1 MQGSGS
7 LGSISDRNNDG
18 GIVHMA
24 ASDIFQLIEAS
35 TDRDFVV
42 KMSII
47 EIYND
52 EVRDLLVT
60 RGGNNTLRV
69 RNLGKRFVVE
79 SKERIVKE
87 LNDVLSVLLT
97 GEKNRSVGSTDM
109 NERSSRSHTVI
120 RITVESRPKS
130 AEKNDTEN
138 DESDE
143 EADNELS
150 NNGTRRISTLTL
162 VDLAGSEGVKRTGQ
176 RQKEGVEINQSL
188 LTLGRLIT
196 ILGDNEPIHIPFNEC
211 SLTRILQPS
220 LSGNAR
226 IAFIC
231 CATPSNLHQEET
243 RSTARFASQVKR
255 VETRPQVNLL
265 ESDKSRIKN
274 PKPTRKVEELTKAK
288 EESIFRDCTRAIVN
302 NAEGDTNSRMQVKT
316 DIKPE
321 ELNPTSSKIQALEDE
336 NRVLNQELQSE
347 RDQKAM
353 LLLTNQELESM
364 VDNLASDKEFL
375 KNEKEIVCEVKD
387 KEIKELKALVESL
400 RQKLE
405 EKIGLFESAKKSNDE
420 RLKRLVSVNTDST
433 FRLNIILTPLLN
445 FLEHRQEGIGGPC
458 GMVGEDAA
466 ETSGSGRERG
476 IVSYFN

>member
-1 MQGSGS
+1 
-7 LGSISDRNNDG
+7 
-18 GIVHMA
+18 
-24 ASDIFQLIEAS
+24 
-35 TDRDFVV
+35 
-42 KMSII
+42 
-47 EIYND
+47 
-52 EVRDLLVT
+52 
-60 RGGNNTLRV
+60 
-69 RNLGKRFVVE
+69 
-79 SKERIVKE
+79 
-87 LNDVLSVLLT
+87 
-97 GEKNRSVGSTDM
+97 
-109 NERSSRSHTVI
+109 
-120 RITVESRPKS
+120 
-130 AEKNDTEN
+130 
-138 DESDE
+138 
-143 EADNELS
+143 
-150 NNGTRRISTLTL
+150 
-162 VDLAGSEGVKRTGQ
+162 
-176 RQKEGVEINQSL
+176 
-188 LTLGRLIT
+188 
-196 ILGDNEPIHIPFNEC
+196 
-211 SLTRILQPS
+211 
-220 LSGNAR
+220 
-226 IAFIC
+226 
-231 CATPSNLHQEET
+231 
-243 RSTARFASQVKR
+243 
-255 VETRPQVNLL
+255 
-265 ESDKSRIKN
+265 
-274 PKPTRKVEELTKAK
+274 LTKAK